1 MADSSDK
8 KPPLTKEQIEAN
20 EKMWQ
25 ERRKYFRIDDHVMLK
40 FKVIP
45 TEEVQSTTDR
55 LRAPLPNAFSLASDF
70 AEMRDQMLLLQ
81 KNVEKSS
88 PSVAQYLSM
97 IDKKLDMVSKVM
109 LVQSMGADE
118 QLWRKVNLGAG
129 GMAFDTP
136 VEIPSSSILEVKL
149 GLLPSH
155 AGLRTMAKVLRC
167 ERYNDGKV
175 GFKCALAFLHVRD
188 SDRELLVQ
196 HVLWRQ
202 AQNLREQR
210 ETLTTN

>member
-1 MADSSDK
+1 MADSTEQ
-8 KPPLTKEQIEAN
+8 KPPLTKEQIEEN
-20 EKMWQ
+20 ERMWQ

-40 FKVIP
+40 YKVIP
-45 TEEVQSTTDR
+45 PEDVQSTTDR

-70 AEMRDQMLLLQ
+70 AEMREQTTLLQ
-81 KNVEKSS
+81 RTLEKSS
-88 PSVAQYLSM
+88 PSVAQYLTL
-97 IDKKLDMVSKVM
+97 IDKKLDMVAKVM
-109 LVQSMGADE
+109 LVQSMGTDE

-136 VEIPSSSILEVKL
+136 VEIPSSSIMEVKL

-167 ERYNDGKV
+167 DRYNDGKV
-175 GFKCALAFLHVRD
+175 GFRCALAFLHVRD

-210 ETLTTN
+210 DTTTTN